1 MHSYPWTQK
10 FHRMKKE
17 VCCINAFE
25 NGTYA
30 PQQRVNKWMCLS
42 VGFSRSS
49 NTGFIAG
56 STSQQSEFNNTN
68 TCMNTHT
75 HSLSHSNMPRHT
87 HSNTHTH
94 PSMAGHTQTHTR
106 PSVSNFSVA
115 PQPFLDSS
123 TADTQHY
130 IGKNTA
136 FSLSVTVN
144 HGEILTNV
152 FFISF
157 SKIHHSKFVTVELWI

>member
-1 MHSYPWTQK
+1 MHFRLVHMHHNRTL
-10 FHRMKKE
+10 
-17 VCCINAFE
+17 INECLSAS
-25 NGTYA
+25 
-30 PQQRVNKWMCLS
+30 LS

-49 NTGFIAG
+49 NSGFTAG
-56 STSQQSEFNNTN
+56 STSQQSEFSNTN

-75 HSLSHSNMPRHT
+75 HTHSHSNMPRHT
-87 HSNTHTH
+87 HSNTH

-115 PQPFLDSS
+115 TQPFLDCP

-136 FSLSVTVN
+136 FCLSVTVK
-144 HGEILTNV
+144 HGKTFN
-152 FFISF
+152 
-157 SKIHHSKFVTVELWI
+157 

>member
-1 MHSYPWTQK
+1 MVHMHHNS
-10 FHRMKKE
+10 
-17 VCCINAFE
+17 VLINE
-25 NGTYA
+25 CLS
-30 PQQRVNKWMCLS
+30 VSLS

-49 NTGFIAG
+49 NSGFIAG

-75 HSLSHSNMPRHT
+75 HSHSHSNMPRHT
-87 HSNTHTH
+87 HSNTH

-115 PQPFLDSS
+115 TQPFLDSS

-136 FSLSVTVN
+136 FFLFVTVN
-144 HGEILTNV
+144 HRDILAS
-152 FFISF
+152 FFF
-157 SKIHHSKFVTVELWI
+157 FFV